1 MRVLASDPLSQAGM
15 DLLEENGVEVTYN
28 TELSYDELLEE
39 IGKYDGIML
48 RSMTPLNEEVL
59 SHADNLKVIARAGS
73 GYDNIDIDAASKR
86 GIVVLNTPGENTIS
100 AAEQTMALMLAI
112 SRNTVQ
118 ANKALHEGIWD
129 RNKYMGVEVNDKT
142 LGIIGLGRVGGEVA
156 KRAKAFNM
164 EVIANDPYIPEGRGE
179 KLGVELVSKD
189 ELYQRSDYVTIHTP
203 LTDETDHILNE
214 ETFAKMKDGVRIIN
228 AARGGCIDRF
238 DLYDAVKSGKVAAAG
253 LDVHE
258 EEPPGKD
265 YNLLELENRVI
276 LAPHLGGTTVAAMDN
291 VAIEAAKQALMVLNG
306 KPPRT
311 PLNIPRLQPDEM
323 AQLKPYIDLADKL
336 GQFYAGWNDERIEEV
351 EVIYEGEI
359 TEYELTPVT
368 KGILQ
373 GLLNPIL
380 DEDVNSVNA
389 EMIAQERG
397 IKISETTS
405 STSDDYSSLIT
416 LKVESESETKEL
428 CGAIFHDT
436 ARIVAI
442 NGYEVDV
449 VPEGTMLV
457 TDHQDQPGVVGQ
469 VGTILGENKINIASM
484 QVGRDDVGGKA
495 IMVLNIDQ
503 EINDQLEQKLLDID
517 GMLDISVLTIAD

>member
-1 MRVLASDPLSQAGM
+1 MRILVSDPLSQAGM
-15 DLLEENGVEVTYN
+15 DLLEENGVDVTYN
-28 TELSYDELLEE
+28 TELSYDQLLEE
-39 IGKYDGIML
+39 IGNYDGILL

-59 SHADNLKVIARAGS
+59 SQADNLKVIARAGS
-73 GYDNIDIDAASKR
+73 GYDNIDLDAASKE

-118 ANKALHEGIWD
+118 ANQALHKGVWD

-164 EVIANDPYIPEGRGE
+164 EVIANDPYIPEERGE

-203 LTDETDHILNE
+203 LTDETDHIFNK

-238 DLYDAVKSGKVAAAG
+238 DLYDAVESGKVAAAG

-265 YNLLELENRVI
+265 YNLLELEDKVI

-306 KPPRT
+306 EPPRT
-311 PLNIPRLQPDEM
+311 PLNIPRLQPEEM
-323 AQLKPYIDLADKL
+323 VKLKPYIDLADNL
-336 GQFYAGWNDERIEEV
+336 GQFYAGWNEERIEEI
-351 EVIYEGEI
+351 EMIYEGQI
-359 TEYELTPVT
+359 AEYDLTPVT
-368 KGILQ
+368 KGVLQ

-380 DEDVNSVNA
+380 DEEVNSVNA
-389 EMIAQERG
+389 EMVAEERG
-397 IKISETTS
+397 IKVSQTTS
-405 STSDDYSSLIT
+405 NTSDDYSSLIT
-416 LKVESESETKEL
+416 LKVKSESQKKEL
-428 CGAIFHDT
+428 SGTIFHDT
-436 ARIVAI
+436 PRIVAI
-442 NGYEVDV
+442 NGYDVDI
-449 VPEGTMLV
+449 VPQGTMLV
-457 TDHQDQPGVVGQ
+457 TDHQDQPGIVGQ
-469 VGTILGENKINIASM
+469 VGTILGENEVNIASM
-484 QVGRDDVGGKA
+484 QVGRDNAGGKA
-495 IMVLNIDQ
+495 IMILNIDQ
-503 EINDQLEQKLLDID
+503 EIDAQLKEKLLNIN
-517 GMLDISVLTIAD
+517 GMLDISILTVAD